1 MKLVSALSLL
11 ALAAAP
17 TLALADP
24 VVLADFENNW
34 AYGDMVDN
42 TYAGN
47 GVSFTNVMG
56 VSNTPDFT
64 YYLNAP
70 SSQGV
75 AFAQLDGEVNTSAF
89 MNVAAG
95 LQGNIEFFYSTP
107 VAISGA
113 IKAYSG
119 LNGTGDLLGT
129 FSFVA
134 NDFNTIT
141 DVDGSIFAVYDSWT
155 KATFH
160 FNGIAKSFDLTAT
173 ANVAGLDN
181 IAAVPEPTSLAL
193 VGVGL
198 GLLGLARRRQA

>member
-17 TLALADP
+17 SLALADP
-24 VVLADFENNW
+24 VTLADFENDW

-42 TYAGN
+42 TYAAS

-64 YYLNAP
+64 YYVNAP

-89 MNVAAG
+89 MNVAGGVDGG
-95 LQGNIEFFYSTP
+95 LAFFYSTP
-107 VAISGA
+107 VALTGA

-119 LNGTGDLLGT
+119 LNGTGELLGT
-129 FSFVA
+129 FSFAA

-141 DVDGSIFAVYDSWT
+141 DVDGSVFAVYDSWT
-155 KATFH
+155 KATFN
-160 FNGIAKSFDLTAT
+160 FAGVAKSFDLTAT

-181 IAAVPEPTSLAL
+181 IAAVPEPSSLVL
-193 VGVGL
+193 VGAGL
-198 GLLGLARRRQA
+198 GLLGLTRRRRT